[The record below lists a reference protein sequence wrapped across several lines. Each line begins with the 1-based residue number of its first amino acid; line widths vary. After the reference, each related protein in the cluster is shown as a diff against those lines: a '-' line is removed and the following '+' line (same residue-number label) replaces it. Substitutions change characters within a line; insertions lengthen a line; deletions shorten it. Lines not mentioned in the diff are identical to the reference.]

1 MFLPL
6 QSGTKSD
13 SDPSFAPTTDR
24 YRYLL
29 LFAAGPLESTML
41 CATAPLST
49 SCLARAAMPPSRP
62 SLTSSTNLSSKIIV
76 VGWLVD

>member
-1 MFLPL
+1 MFLLL
-6 QSGTKSD
+6 QSGTKLD
-13 SDPSFAPTTDR
+13 PDPSFAPTQ
-24 YRYLL
+24 RYLL

-76 VGWLVD
+76 VGWLVN

>member
-24 YRYLL
+24 YRL

-76 VGWLVD
+76 VGWLVN